1 MLQMLRHVCLQYRD
15 KFLKKIRI
23 PIIKPWMRY
32 REIEIIE
39 EILRNL
45 KPRKCLEWGA
55 GYSTIRFPKIL
66 NNNAEWICIEHEHE
80 WFLKIQDKKNS
91 NTALFYI
98 PANKFPWTDE
108 FEDGCYSDLKD
119 YIEFP
124 RRFGKFD
131 FILVDG
137 RARTDCLVE
146 SYELVKDSGVVV
158 LHDANRK
165 HYHQHFQLYRYQ
177 VLFKDYRQDE
187 GGLWIGSKGV
197 EIGRILDVDKHKN
210 IWKNVSRFG
219 KVLGI

>member
-1 MLQMLRHVCLQYRD
+1 MEYRY
-15 KFLKKIRI
+15 KFLEKIGK

-66 NNNAEWICIEHEHE
+66 ERNAKWISIEHEHE
-80 WFLKIQDKKNS
+80 WFLKIQDNKNS

-98 PANKFPWTDE
+98 PPNKFPWTDE
-108 FEDGCYSDLKD
+108 FGDGCYSDLKD

-131 FILVDG
+131 FVLIDG
-137 RARTDCLVE
+137 RARADCLVE
-146 SYELVKDSGVVV
+146 SYELVKDFGVVV

-165 HYHQHFQLYRYQ
+165 HYHQNFQLYQYQ

-197 EIGRILDVDKHKN
+197 DIRQIFDVDKHKN
-210 IWKNVSRFG
+210 LWKNVSRFG
-219 KVLGI
+219 KALGI